1 MNFPC
6 WRPLLTLCL
15 ASVALAAPSRP
26 ALSTELD
33 SATFQLHLY
42 GRPLGQELYSLQSEG
57 DTLTVYAQAQL
68 VLPGPVTGD
77 TLTKTMRMVADAFDF
92 DIRRYESF
100 QRFRGQKLNR
110 AILPHDTVLVVYREV
125 DGAGTSDS
133 YGRPPGRLFVMDGQI
148 FSSFELM
155 CRALHGHSF
164 KTRQM
169 HVFALSAHDLLT
181 ELTAIDLGTEVLPW
195 GGRPVTTRKLSI
207 GDEQTHY
214 LVWMGPTGHMLKL
227 EMPEGGLR
235 LDREPPPVKRL
246 RKPKA

>member
-6 WRPLLTLCL
+6 WRPLLTVWM
-15 ASVALAAPSRP
+15 AAAALAAPSRP
-26 ALSTELD
+26 AFSTELD
-33 SATFQLHLY
+33 SATFKIYLNGH
-42 GRPLGQELYSLQSEG
+42 PLGRELYRLESAG

-77 TLTKTMRMVADAFDF
+77 TLIKSMRMVADAFDF

-110 AILPHDTVLVVYREV
+110 ALMTHDTSMVVYREV
-125 DGAGTSDS
+125 DGAGTSDT
-133 YGRPPGRLFVMDGQI
+133 YARPPGRLFVLDGQV

-155 CRALHGHSF
+155 CRALHGREF

-181 ELTAIDLGTEVLPW
+181 EFTATDLGTEVLPW

-207 GDEQTHY
+207 TDQHNRY

-227 EMPEGGLR
+227 EMSEGGLR
-235 LDREPPPVKRL
+235 LDREPPPFKRPK
-246 RKPKA
+246 KPKE

>member
-1 MNFPC
+1 MNSSC
-6 WRPLLTLCL
+6 WRSLLTVWMA
-15 ASVALAAPSRP
+15 ASALAAPSAP

-33 SATFQLHLY
+33 SATFKIYLH
-42 GRPLGQELYSLQSEG
+42 GRPLGRELYRLESGG

-77 TLTKTMRMVADAFDF
+77 TLIKSMRMVADAFDF

-110 AILPHDTVLVVYREV
+110 AIIARDTSMVVYREV
-125 DGAGTSDS
+125 EGAGTSDT
-133 YGRPPGRLFVMDGQI
+133 YARPPGRLFVMDGQV

-155 CRALHGHSF
+155 CRALHGRQF
-164 KTRQM
+164 TKRQM

-181 ELTAIDLGTEVLPW
+181 EFTATDLGTEVLPW
-195 GGRPVTTRKLSI
+195 GGRPVTTRKLGIS
-207 GDEQTHY
+207 DEQNHY
-214 LVWMGPTGHMLKL
+214 LVWMGPTGHMIKL

-235 LDREPPPVKRL
+235 LDREPPPFKRL
-246 RKPKA
+246 KKPKA